1 MRVRLSAAARRD
13 LSGIWTY
20 SAKRWD
26 EAQADRYVRQ
36 FADSFDSLARG
47 SLKGRNADHIRT
59 GYFKLAVG
67 SHLVFYRMGAAGVIE
82 VVRILHQRMDI
93 DRHL

>member
-13 LSGIWTY
+13 LSGIWTF
-20 SAKRWD
+20 SAKRWN
-26 EAQADRYVRQ
+26 EAQADRYVRLI
-36 FADSFDSLARG
+36 ADGFDGLASG
-47 SLKGRNADHIRT
+47 TVKGRRAEDIRP

-67 SHLVFYRMGAAGVIE
+67 SHLIFYRMGAPDVIE

>member
-1 MRVRLSAAARRD
+1 MKVRLSAAARRD

-26 EAQADRYVRQ
+26 EAQADRYVRL
-36 FADSFDSLARG
+36 FADSFDGLGRG
-47 SLKGRNADHIRT
+47 IIKGRGADDIRT

-67 SHLVFYRMGAAGVIE
+67 SHLVFYRMCTSDVIE
-82 VVRILHQRMDI
+82 VVRILHQRMDL

>member
-20 SAKRWD
+20 SAKSWD
-26 EAQADRYVRQ
+26 AAQADRYVRQ

-47 SLKGRNADHIRT
+47 SLKGRSADDIRT
-59 GYFKLAVG
+59 GYSKLAVG

-82 VVRILHQRMDI
+82 VARILHQRMDI

>member
-26 EAQADRYVRQ
+26 EAQADRYVRL
-36 FADSFDSLARG
+36 FADSFDGLASG
-47 SLKGRNADHIRT
+47 TLKGRSAEEIRT
-59 GYFKLAVG
+59 GYFKLGVG
-67 SHLVFYRMGAAGVIE
+67 SHFVFYRMGAANVIE

-93 DRHL
+93 DRHI

>member
-1 MRVRLSAAARRD
+1 MKVRLSAAARRD

-26 EAQADRYVRQ
+26 EAQADRYVRL
-36 FADSFDSLARG
+36 FAESFDGLASGTITGRG
-47 SLKGRNADHIRT
+47 ADDIRT
-59 GYFKLAVG
+59 GYFKLTVG
-67 SHLVFYRMGAAGVIE
+67 SHFIFYRMGAHDVIE

>member
-36 FADSFDSLARG
+36 FADSFDGLARG
-47 SLKGRNADHIRT
+47 AVKGRNADDIRT

-67 SHLVFYRMGAAGVIE
+67 SHVVFYRMGAAGVIE

>member
-13 LSGIWTY
+13 LTGIWTY

-26 EAQADRYVRQ
+26 EAQADRYVRL
-36 FADSFDSLARG
+36 FADSFEGLARG
-47 SLKGRNADHIRT
+47 SLKGRSADDIRT

-93 DRHL
+93 ERHL

>member
-13 LSGIWTY
+13 LSSIWTY

-26 EAQADRYVRQ
+26 EAQADRYVGL
-36 FADSFDSLARG
+36 FAYSFDGLARG
-47 SLKGRNADHIRT
+47 SLKGRNADDIRT
-59 GYFKLAVG
+59 GYFKLPVG
-67 SHLVFYRMGAAGVIE
+67 SHLLFYRMGAAGVIE

>member
-20 SAKRWD
+20 SAKRWN
-26 EAQADRYVRQ
+26 EGQADRYVRL
-36 FADSFDSLARG
+36 FADSFDGLARG
-47 SLKGRNADHIRT
+47 SVIGRKADDIRP

-67 SHLVFYRMGAAGVIE
+67 SHLIFYRMGAADGIE
-82 VVRILHQRMDI
+82 VVRILHQRMDF

>member
-26 EAQADRYVRQ
+26 EAQADRYVRL
-36 FADSFDSLARG
+36 FADSFDGLGRG
-47 SLKGRNADHIRT
+47 IVKGRKADNVRL
-59 GYFKLAVG
+59 GYFKVAVG
-67 SHLVFYRMGAAGVIE
+67 SHLVFYRMGAYDVIE
-82 VVRILHQRMDI
+82 VVRILHQRMDV